1 MAVNNKTMIS
11 VTEAKQKIDEKVGLL
26 HPAILPLQEVAGLM
40 LAEDVYSKFDIPSF
54 DQSSMDGYAIRF
66 LEKDFPLEIAN
77 SIAAGDGKFYKI
89 NSKQTARIFTGAPL
103 PQGADTVVTQE
114 KVTIENKKLIVKDI
128 DLKKGNN
135 VRERG
140 IEIKKGK
147 LALSANTLLTPAS
160 IGYLA
165 SFGIAEVLVFPA
177 PKACIIITG
186 NELQMPGKPIS
197 NGQVYDSNSFSLS
210 GALRECGIHNID
222 ILYAND
228 QADMVVSTLKKA
240 LKKNDII
247 LLTGGISVGD
257 FDFVL
262 EATEKCGVIKHFHKI
277 KQKPGKPLYFGTLQN
292 KVIFGL
298 PGNPGS
304 ALTCFYEYVLPAIKK
319 MMNQKNSI
327 QKIKAFLQ
335 SDYSKNPG
343 MKHFLKGFYE
353 NGKAT
358 VLPSQAS
365 FQLSSFA
372 LANCLIVVDEEKE
385 IVKKGEEI
393 EVHVFGK
400 Y

>member
-1 MAVNNKTMIS
+1 MIS
-11 VTEAKQKIDEKVGLL
+11 VTEAKQKINVKVRLL
-26 HPAILPLQEVAGLM
+26 QPAILPLQEISGLM
-40 LAEDVYSKFDIPSF
+40 LAENVYAKFDIPSF
-54 DQSSMDGYAIRF
+54 HQSSMDGYAIRYQ
-66 LEKDFPLEIAN
+66 EKGLPLEITN
-77 SIAAGDGKFYKI
+77 TIAAGDGKLYKI
-89 NSKQTARIFTGAPL
+89 SSKQTARIFTGAPL
-103 PQGADTVVTQE
+103 PQGADTVVMQE
-114 KVTIENKKLIVKDI
+114 KVIIKNNKLIIKDSG
-128 DLKKGNN
+128 LQKGNN
-135 VRERG
+135 VRKRG

-147 LALSANTLLTPAS
+147 LALPTNTLLTPAA

-165 SFGIAEVLVFPA
+165 SIGIAEALVFPA

-186 NELQMPGKPIS
+186 NELQMPGKPIFD
-197 NGQVYDSNSFSLS
+197 GQVYDSNSFSLS
-210 GALRECGIHNID
+210 AALRQCGIHDID
-222 ILYAND
+222 ILYAHD
-228 QADMVVSTLKKA
+228 EIEIALSTLKKA
-240 LKKNDII
+240 LEKNDII
-247 LLTGGISVGD
+247 LLTGGVSVGD

-304 ALTCFYEYVLPAIKK
+304 ALTCFYEYVLPAVKK

-335 SDYSKNPG
+335 NDYSKSPG
-343 MKHFLKGFYE
+343 MTHFLKGFYE

-372 LANCLIVVDEEKE
+372 LANCLIVVDEKKE

-393 EVHVFGK
+393 EVHFF
-400 Y
+400 

>member
-1 MAVNNKTMIS
+1 MIS

-89 NSKQTARIFTGAPL
+89 NSKQTARICTGAPL

-165 SFGIAEVLVFPA
+165 SIGLAEALVFPT

-358 VLPSQAS
+358 VLPSQA
-365 FQLSSFA
+365 
-372 LANCLIVVDEEKE
+372 
-385 IVKKGEEI
+385 
-393 EVHVFGK
+393 
-400 Y
+400 

>member
-1 MAVNNKTMIS
+1 MIS

-26 HPAILPLQEVAGLM
+26 HPAVLPLQEVAGLI
-40 LAEDVYSKFDIPSF
+40 LAEDVYSKFDVPSF

-66 LEKDFPLEIAN
+66 QEKDFSLEIVN
-77 SIAAGDGKFYKI
+77 SIAAGDGNLYKI

-103 PQGADTVVTQE
+103 PEGADTVVMQE
-114 KVTIENKKLIVKDI
+114 KVIIENKKLIVI
-128 DLKKGNN
+128 DSDLQKGNN

-140 IEIKKGK
+140 LETKNGD
-147 LALSANTLLTPAS
+147 LALSANTLLTPAA

-165 SFGIAEVLVFPA
+165 SIGIAEVLVFSA

-186 NELQMPGKPIS
+186 NELQKPGKPIS
-197 NGQVYDSNSFSLS
+197 GGQVYDSNSFSLS
-210 GALRECGIHNID
+210 AVLRECGVHDID
-222 ILYAND
+222 ILYARD
-228 QADMVVSTLKKA
+228 EIGTAVLTLKKA
-240 LKKNDII
+240 LEKNDII
-247 LLTGGISVGD
+247 LLTGGVSVGD
-257 FDFVL
+257 YDFVL
-262 EATEKCGVIKHFHKI
+262 EATEKCGVTKHFHKI

-292 KVIFGL
+292 QVIFGL

-304 ALTCFYEYVLPAIKK
+304 ALTCFYEYVLPAVKK
-319 MMNQKNSI
+319 MMNQKSSI

-335 SDYSKNPG
+335 NDYSKNPG
-343 MKHFLKGFYE
+343 MTHFLKGYYK
-353 NGKAT
+353 NGQVT

-372 LANCLIVVDEEKE
+372 VANCLIVVDEEKE